1 MLSTLL
7 FFSNE
12 FSRCHLHRRIVMS
25 RRTRQKRGA
34 FYRSETEVKTRSQRK
49 VGVPCVCFGIQQ
61 FIFPILSQNNLSIF
75 HAILS
80 MLSFAVIGFVAS
92 TLPELEML
100 VQMACSHEGP
110 PFHDLLYAMPI
121 CYTEF
126 PIIYRIKEHLMRWVG
141 SEGVIHVLVDSDD
154 QLDRLEHFV
163 ADFGSTMMN
172 ATKWSVFLKLD
183 TGYHRAG
190 VTCDSEGVA
199 LATRIINSSHCSL
212 RGLYSHW

>member
-1 MLSTLL
+1 MLTQTSPH
-7 FFSNE
+7 S
-12 FSRCHLHRRIVMS
+12 H
-25 RRTRQKRGA
+25 
-34 FYRSETEVKTRSQRK
+34 VKTHKTKEGCLLQ
-49 VGVPCVCFGIQQ
+49 VGSEDKEEAAEGKFALCLCW
-61 FIFPILSQNNLSIF
+61 NAIF
-75 HAILS
+75 HHSQTSISKYISYILT
-80 MLSFAVIGFVAS
+80 FIVVIGFVAS

-100 VQMACSHEGP
+100 VQMACSHEGR

-126 PIIYRIKEHLMRWVG
+126 PIIYRIKEHFMRWVG
-141 SEGVIHVLVDSDD
+141 REGVIHVLVDSDD
-154 QLDRLEHFV
+154 QLDRLEDFV
-163 ADFGSTMMN
+163 AEFGSTMMN